1 MCRVPE
7 KSYLAEVVL
16 YRDWYVLIGVPKI
29 SRAQKYV
36 VVIVVHRITAKIFQ
50 NTTRHAVELLL
61 ALIAMGKGKQVAIF
75 VLEKGVKVLSSTV
88 VMRFHRPTIT
98 VLQSQSM
105 ETMCYNTINKMKFD
119 L

>member
-61 ALIAMGKGKQVAIF
+61 ALIAMGQGKRKEV
-75 VLEKGVKVLSSTV
+75 
-88 VMRFHRPTIT
+88 
-98 VLQSQSM
+98 
-105 ETMCYNTINKMKFD
+105 
-119 L
+119 